1 MKGKKLAKKIFPVL
15 TAVFTVIVIYF
26 LYQVFSKIDWEKVVL
41 AIQELSAGTL
51 ALCLAMVFV
60 NYLILSTYD
69 YMGFRYLRTQ
79 KLSYLKT
86 AATALISYAFNF
98 NLGALI
104 GGLGFR
110 IRMYSGW
117 GIPKKTTTMIALLS
131 VGTTWLGFTL
141 LSSIFI
147 LAKAEWL
154 PQRLFEHSLTLKLL
168 SILALVIVGVYFIF
182 CKQRKVLKLKGRT
195 LTAPPLS
202 YAFIQSFLAISQWS
216 LASFIAFTFM
226 REMELNISYPQALFT
241 FLAASLGG
249 VVARIPSGMGV
260 LEAIFLKLNE
270 NLPSAPLLAAIISF
284 RAVYY
289 IVPLMAAIPS
299 YIAMEII
306 QRRGPNK

>member
-1 MKGKKLAKKIFPVL
+1 MLPIPQIFVLNPGGLVRLVLHAKE
-15 TAVFTVIVIYF
+15 TA
-26 LYQVFSKIDWEKVVL
+26 
-41 AIQELSAGTL
+41 A
-51 ALCLAMVFV
+51 
-60 NYLILSTYD
+60 
-69 YMGFRYLRTQ
+69 
-79 KLSYLKT
+79 KLS
-86 AATALISYAFNF
+86 
-98 NLGALI
+98 
-104 GGLGFR
+104 
-110 IRMYSGW
+110 
-117 GIPKKTTTMIALLS
+117 
-131 VGTTWLGFTL
+131 
-141 LSSIFI
+141 
-147 LAKAEWL
+147 
-154 PQRLFEHSLTLKLL
+154 Q
-168 SILALVIVGVYFIF
+168 F
-182 CKQRKVLKLKGRT
+182 CS
-195 LTAPPLS
+195 LS

-270 NLPSAPLLAAIISF
+270 DLPSAPLLAAIISF